1 MNNKK
6 NQTEAYNE
14 AINSKHE
21 DFGDRQKR
29 RKKMNLYEIDKH
41 YQEVLEN
48 GFSFDEETGEIL
60 FDTESLDQLQGEYNE
75 KIDNIVCF
83 VKSLE
88 ALNNAIKNEKKALDE
103 RIKFNDNKIE
113 RLKSYVSESLKQ
125 RQLKKF
131 ETSKNK
137 LSFRK
142 SESVNVL
149 DESLLDKKFMKEKTT
164 YTPDKTSIKKALK
177 NGEEVSGAVLE
188 VKENL
193 QIK

>member
-1 MNNKK
+1 
-6 NQTEAYNE
+6 
-14 AINSKHE
+14 
-21 DFGDRQKR
+21 
-29 RKKMNLYEIDKH
+29 MNLYEIDKH

-48 GFSFDEETGEIL
+48 GFSFDEETGEVL
-60 FDTESLDQLQGEYNE
+60 FDTESLDKLQGEYNE

-88 ALNNAIKNEKKALDE
+88 ALNNAIKNEKKSLDE

-142 SESVNVL
+142 SESVNVI
-149 DESLLDKKFMKEKTT
+149 DESLLGMKFLKKKIT
-164 YTPDKTSIKKALK
+164 YTPDKTLIKKALK
-177 NGEEVSGAVLE
+177 NGEEVKGATLE

>member
-1 MNNKK
+1 
-6 NQTEAYNE
+6 
-14 AINSKHE
+14 
-21 DFGDRQKR
+21 
-29 RKKMNLYEIDKH
+29 MNLYEIDKH

-48 GFSFDEETGEIL
+48 GFSFDEETGEVL
-60 FDTESLDQLQGEYNE
+60 FDTESLDTLQGEYNE

-83 VKSLE
+83 IKDLE
-88 ALNNAIKNEKKALDE
+88 ALNGAIKNEKKALDE
-103 RIKFNDNKIE
+103 RIKMNDNKIE
-113 RLKSYVSESLKQ
+113 RLKNYIIGSLNQ

-149 DESLLDKKFMKEKTT
+149 DESLIDKKFMKEKIT
-164 YTPDKTSIKKALK
+164 YSVDKTSIKKALK
-177 NGEEVSGAVLE
+177 NGEVVDGATLE
-188 VKENL
+188 VNENL

>member
-1 MNNKK
+1 
-6 NQTEAYNE
+6 
-14 AINSKHE
+14 
-21 DFGDRQKR
+21 
-29 RKKMNLYEIDKH
+29 MNLYEIDKH

-48 GFSFDEETGEIL
+48 GFSFDEETGEVL
-60 FDTESLDQLQGEYNE
+60 FDTESLDTLQGEYNE

-83 VKSLE
+83 IKDLE
-88 ALNNAIKNEKKALDE
+88 ALNLAIKNEKKALDE
-103 RIKFNDNKIE
+103 RIKMNDNKIE
-113 RLKSYVSESLKQ
+113 RLKNYIIGSLNQ

-149 DESLLDKKFMKEKTT
+149 DESLIDKKFMKEKIT
-164 YTPDKTSIKKALK
+164 YSVDKTSIKKALK
-177 NGEEVSGAVLE
+177 NGEVVDGATLE

>member
-1 MNNKK
+1 
-6 NQTEAYNE
+6 
-14 AINSKHE
+14 
-21 DFGDRQKR
+21 
-29 RKKMNLYEIDKH
+29 MNLYEIDKH

-48 GFSFDEETGEIL
+48 GFSFDDETGEIL
-60 FDTESLDQLQGEYNE
+60 FDTESLDKLQGEYKD

-83 VKSLE
+83 IKDIE
-88 ALNNAIKNEKKALDE
+88 ALNLAIKNEKKALDE
-103 RIKFNDNKIE
+103 RIKMNENKIE

>member
-1 MNNKK
+1 
-6 NQTEAYNE
+6 
-14 AINSKHE
+14 
-21 DFGDRQKR
+21 
-29 RKKMNLYEIDKH
+29 MNLYEIDKH

-48 GFSFDEETGEIL
+48 GFSFDEETGEVL
-60 FDTESLDQLQGEYNE
+60 FDTESLDTLQGEYNE

-83 VKSLE
+83 IKDLE
-88 ALNNAIKNEKKALDE
+88 ALNGAIKNEKKALDE
-103 RIKFNDNKIE
+103 RIKMNDNKIE
-113 RLKSYVSESLKQ
+113 RLKNYIIGSLNQ

-149 DESLLDKKFMKEKTT
+149 DESLIDKKFMKEKIT
-164 YTPDKTSIKKALK
+164 YSVDKTSIKKALK
-177 NGEEVSGAVLE
+177 NGEVVDGATLE

>member
-1 MNNKK
+1 
-6 NQTEAYNE
+6 
-14 AINSKHE
+14 
-21 DFGDRQKR
+21 
-29 RKKMNLYEIDKH
+29 MNLYEIDKH

-60 FDTESLDQLQGEYNE
+60 FDAESLDQLQGEYKE

-188 VKENL
+188 LKENL

>member
-1 MNNKK
+1 
-6 NQTEAYNE
+6 
-14 AINSKHE
+14 
-21 DFGDRQKR
+21 
-29 RKKMNLYEIDKH
+29 MNLYEIDKH

-48 GFSFDEETGEIL
+48 GFSFDEETGEVL
-60 FDTESLDQLQGEYNE
+60 FDTESLDTLQGEYNE

-83 VKSLE
+83 IKDLE
-88 ALNNAIKNEKKALDE
+88 ALNLAIKNEKKALDE
-103 RIKFNDNKIE
+103 RIKMNDNKIE
-113 RLKSYVSESLKQ
+113 RLKGYIVGSLNQ

-149 DESLLDKKFMKEKTT
+149 DESLIDKKFMKEKIT
-164 YTPDKTSIKKALK
+164 YSVDKTSIKKALK
-177 NGEEVSGAVLE
+177 NGEVVDGATLE

>member
-1 MNNKK
+1 
-6 NQTEAYNE
+6 
-14 AINSKHE
+14 
-21 DFGDRQKR
+21 
-29 RKKMNLYEIDKH
+29 MNLYEIDKH

-48 GFSFDEETGEIL
+48 GFSFDEETGEVL
-60 FDTESLDQLQGEYNE
+60 FDTESLDTLQGEYNE

-83 VKSLE
+83 IKDLE
-88 ALNNAIKNEKKALDE
+88 ALNVAIKNEKKALDE
-103 RIKFNDNKIE
+103 RIKMNDNKIE
-113 RLKSYVSESLKQ
+113 RLKNYIIGSLNQ

-149 DESLLDKKFMKEKTT
+149 DESLIDKKFMKEKIT
-164 YTPDKTSIKKALK
+164 YSVDKTSIKKALK
-177 NGEEVSGAVLE
+177 NGEVVDGATLE